1 MSDPNNSSE
10 DVALSLTLAV
20 VTASPAPLL
29 LLDGQLVV
37 LAVSTS
43 FCEAFGA
50 ASADVIGLPLYAL
63 DDGEWDSPQVRSL
76 IAATVAGE
84 LAPAARDVDF
94 RRPARPVRD
103 LIVQARRLV
112 YLDLEQTRILIA
124 VTDVTDALAEAAL
137 KDDAIREGSVLRR
150 RLRRSSS
157 LCE

>member
-50 ASADVIGLPLYAL
+50 TSADVIGLPLYAL

-112 YLDLEQTRILIA
+112 YLDLEQTRILG
-124 VTDVTDALAEAAL
+124 
-137 KDDAIREGSVLRR
+137 RSVLRYPPAAPLPPTLPARSKGSR
-150 RLRRSSS
+150 RATSGWSFG
-157 LCE
+157 C